1 MPHEF
6 LFRTQPIF
14 DMTPV
19 LPATGLVQTE
29 YELRN
34 NIVCRRRSTV
44 SVLSYPPLTVM
55 SAASMSRMPFM
66 TLLPPLYFR
75 VSLFTRIKQCGR
87 LPRGL
92 SEPRFEMRLAES
104 CVIARN

>member
-34 NIVCRRRSTV
+34 NIVCRRRSTA

-66 TLLPPLYFR
+66 TLLPLTFSACPYSRGLSS
-75 VSLFTRIKQCGR
+75 VGAC
-87 LPRGL
+87 RGL